1 MWIKKFGIA
10 HRNLCGSAGGDLAS
24 EFGGDLA
31 FVTKYQMLT
40 KVYRKIE
47 TIVAT
52 TTQNS

>member
-10 HRNLCGSAGGDLAS
+10 HRIGFAC
-24 EFGGDLA
+24 EVA
-31 FVTKYQMLT
+31 FLTQYQMLT
-40 KVYRKIE
+40 KVYEKME